1 MRSQKRSKKVQKG
14 PEAPKPI
21 FSEGGWAYWDIL
33 GHIWDF
39 LGFVLPK
46 GILGTGG
53 YFGYR
58 RVFRVPEGIFL
69 IFGFLDFWTFGT

>member
-1 MRSQKRSKKVQKG
+1 MDVFEVKKKSKKVQKG

-21 FSEGGWAYWDIL
+21 FSEGGGTYWGIL

-39 LGFVLPK
+39 LGFFVPK

-53 YFGYR
+53 NF
-58 RVFRVPEGIFL
+58 V
-69 IFGFLDFWTFGT
+69 

>member
-1 MRSQKRSKKVQKG
+1 MDLTKKSFLSKWTFLGSTKRSKKVQKG

-33 GHIWDF
+33 GHIGTY
-39 LGFVLPK
+39 LGFFVPK

-53 YFGYR
+53 NF
-58 RVFRVPEGIFL
+58 V
-69 IFGFLDFWTFGT
+69 

>member
-1 MRSQKRSKKVQKG
+1 MDVFEVKQKSKKVQKD

-21 FSEGGWAYWDIL
+21 FSEGGGTYWGILGHIGAYWDIL

-39 LGFVLPK
+39 FGFFVPK

-53 YFGYR
+53 NF
-58 RVFRVPEGIFL
+58 V
-69 IFGFLDFWTFGT
+69 